1 MSRLIYFVT
10 EDRYI
15 TPSPGNSYIE
25 NIFLEDELLGDALA
39 DLGYK
44 YKRASWRDSS
54 IDWENAEYVLIR
66 TTWDYFD
73 YLNEFNQW
81 LQRLPS
87 KACMNP
93 KELISWNTD
102 KHYLLDLAQKGI
114 QIIPSTIIPKQQPY
128 PLSQWATELKHE
140 QIVVKPTIA
149 GAARLTFRLEE
160 KQIEAFNPEFAKMNA
175 QEDFILQPFVP
186 SVTNFGELSLM
197 VLGGKCTHAVQKKVK
212 EGDFRVQDDFG
223 GTVHHFTLT
232 ADLVELAEMVI
243 NLIQPKPLYGRV
255 DILRNDTD
263 QWMVSEVELIEPE
276 LWFRT
281 APNMV
286 KYLAMAIHT
295 HIQDHHENHSNPQ

>member
-1 MSRLIYFVT
+1 MSKLIYFVT

-15 TPSPGNSYIE
+15 TLSPGNSYIE
-25 NIFLEDELLGDALA
+25 NIFLEDELLGNALA
-39 DLGYK
+39 SLGYR
-44 YKRASWRDSS
+44 YKRVSWRDRS
-54 IDWENAEYVLIR
+54 IDWENLEFVLIR

-73 YLNEFNQW
+73 HFEEFNQW
-81 LQRLPS
+81 LQRLPP

-114 QIIPSTIIPKQQPY
+114 QIIPSTIIPKQHPN
-128 PLSQWATELKHE
+128 PLSQWVTELKYEH
-140 QIVVKPTIA
+140 IIIKPTIA
-149 GAARLTFRLEE
+149 GAARLTYRLQA
-160 KQIEAFNPEFAKMNA
+160 KQIKAFDLEFAKLNA
-175 QEDFILQPFVP
+175 QEDFILQPFVS

-197 VLGGKCTHAVQKKVK
+197 VLGGKCTHAVQKKAK

-232 ADLVELAEMVI
+232 TELVELAEMVI
-243 NLIQPKPLYGRV
+243 NLIQPEPLYGRV

-281 APNMV
+281 APSMV

-295 HIQDHHENHSNPQ
+295 HIQDHYENHSSP